1 MARAAYL
8 LAVFGVDM
16 LMHRRC
22 CSLPAGSAVLPK
34 LFAMVACLYQDQ
46 RSHAK
51 ATVVDFIP
59 FDALH
64 KAFHL
69 QHTLVRSCNP

>member
-1 MARAAYL
+1 MGLAAATCRMHTGLDKLRCCMARVAYL

-34 LFAMVACLYQDQ
+34 VFAIWWLVSIRINA
-46 RSHAK
+46 
-51 ATVVDFIP
+51 ATP
-59 FDALH
+59 RQPL
-64 KAFHL
+64 
-69 QHTLVRSCNP
+69 